1 MIKARFNN
9 KLSKY
14 LFLPLPLLL
23 ILLFSYYVTPW
34 ISLRRFDEKRNS
46 GCIATIISANKKE
59 NLNVVLIGSSRFRR
73 GFDPQIINNKLLN
86 EKGKSINLG
95 SPGRSYYRAFSLLDN
110 IYSMGLRPE
119 YVVIGLN
126 TPHLYYD
133 SLENISE
140 NINSEKYLKNFIEK
154 YFIDIYGIGT
164 TKDIK
169 IAKKQIKRIINKQ
182 YFSIDGR
189 YSKRNFNINLRIT
202 KLKNWTS
209 NLRHPFS
216 RTLFLNEPKLYSE
229 SFNLPRYLTSFI
241 TAQRFL
247 YVLNRSVGESYIYL
261 AQKLLNTVLFK
272 DDDFRGLWLGDVC
285 WRDDY
290 GSRATAIGIE
300 NLQIKPF
307 INEGNRENLNKEDLK
322 KIKKSWDKLQ
332 KLKNI
337 QYSKNNSEYSAE
349 VNAKSF
355 SFGIPGLN
363 YENADLGKSLNTL
376 LDLQLMDE
384 IRKLT
389 QKYNSKLIITRLPR
403 IYDRYPSKR
412 ELTKIKEL
420 YPEFIYPSEAFFENL
435 NKIDNFAD
443 IRHFNL
449 YGRYLYSE
457 WLAKEILSL

>member
-1 MIKARFNN
+1 
-9 KLSKY
+9 
-14 LFLPLPLLL
+14 
-23 ILLFSYYVTPW
+23 
-34 ISLRRFDEKRNS
+34 
-46 GCIATIISANKKE
+46 
-59 NLNVVLIGSSRFRR
+59 
-73 GFDPQIINNKLLN
+73 
-86 EKGKSINLG
+86 
-95 SPGRSYYRAFSLLDN
+95 
-110 IYSMGLRPE
+110 
-119 YVVIGLN
+119 
-126 TPHLYYD
+126 
-133 SLENISE
+133 
-140 NINSEKYLKNFIEK
+140 
-154 YFIDIYGIGT
+154 
-164 TKDIK
+164 
-169 IAKKQIKRIINKQ
+169 
-182 YFSIDGR
+182 
-189 YSKRNFNINLRIT
+189 
-202 KLKNWTS
+202 
-209 NLRHPFS
+209 
-216 RTLFLNEPKLYSE
+216 
-229 SFNLPRYLTSFI
+229 I

-285 WRDDY
+285 WRNAY
-290 GSRATAIGIE
+290 GPRATTIGIE

-337 QYSKNNSEYSAE
+337 KYSKNNSEYSAR

-435 NKIDNFAD
+435 NKIENFAD

-449 YGRYLYSE
+449 YGRYPYSE

>member
-1 MIKARFNN
+1 M
-9 KLSKY
+9 
-14 LFLPLPLLL
+14 
-23 ILLFSYYVTPW
+23 PW
-34 ISLRRFDEKRNS
+34 ISLRRFDGLTS
-46 GCIATIISANKKE
+46 GCTANLISVNKKE

-95 SPGRSYYRAFSLLDN
+95 SPGRSYYRAFSLLEN
-110 IYSMGLRPE
+110 IYSIGLRPK
-119 YVVIGLN
+119 YVVMDLN
-126 TPHLYYD
+126 TPKIYYD
-133 SLENISE
+133 SLVNIRE
-140 NINSEKYLKNFIEK
+140 KINSEKNLNQFVNK
-154 YFIDIYGIGT
+154 YFIDIYGTGT

-169 IAKKQIKRIINKQ
+169 IAENEVKETINKH
-182 YFSIDGR
+182 YFSIDNYNR
-189 YSKRNFNINLRIT
+189 KNKFKISRRIKT
-202 KLKNWTS
+202 LKKES
-209 NLRHPFS
+209 SQLRHPFS

-247 YVLNRSVGESYIYL
+247 YVFNRSVVESYVYL
-261 AQKLLNTVLFK
+261 YQKFLSKNI
-272 DDDFRGLWLGDVC
+272 RSGLWLGDVC
-285 WRDDY
+285 WQKDY
-290 GSRATAIGIE
+290 GSRATAIGIK
-300 NLQIKPF
+300 NLEIKPF
-307 INEGNRENLNKEDLK
+307 INEDNKNYLKKGDLK
-322 KIKKSWDKLQ
+322 KIKKSWVKLQ

-337 QYSKNNSEYSAE
+337 QYSKSGPEHTSAGRF
-349 VNAKSF
+349 ARTF
-355 SFGIPGLN
+355 SFGIPGLD
-363 YENADLGKSLNTL
+363 YTNADLGISENAL
-376 LDLQLMDE
+376 LDLQLMNE

-435 NKIDNFAD
+435 NKIENFAD

-449 YGRYLYSE
+449 YGRYPYSE

>member
-1 MIKARFNN
+1 MIDYKFNK
-9 KLSKY
+9 KLFKY
-14 LFLPLPLLL
+14 LFIPLPFTSLLL
-23 ILLFSYYVTPW
+23 FIYFIIPW
-34 ISLRRFDEKRNS
+34 ISLRRFDGLTS
-46 GCIATIISANKKE
+46 GCTANLISVNKKE

-95 SPGRSYYRAFSLLDN
+95 SPGRSYYRAFSLLEN
-110 IYSMGLRPE
+110 IYSIGLRPE

-169 IAKKQIKRIINKQ
+169 IAKKQIKRMINKQ

-189 YSKRNFNINLRIT
+189 YSKSNINLRIT
-202 KLKNWTS
+202 KLKNWTT

-247 YVLNRSVGESYIYL
+247 YVLNRSVGESYVYL
-261 AQKLLNTVLFK
+261 YKKFLSKNI
-272 DDDFRGLWLGDVC
+272 RSGLWLGDVC
-285 WRDDY
+285 WQKDY
-290 GSRATAIGIE
+290 GSRATAIGIK
-300 NLQIKPF
+300 NLEIKPF
-307 INEGNRENLNKEDLK
+307 INEDNKNYLKKGDLK
-322 KIKKSWDKLQ
+322 KIKKSWHKLQ

-337 QYSKNNSEYSAE
+337 QYSKSGPEHTSAGRF
-349 VNAKSF
+349 ARTF
-355 SFGIPGLN
+355 SFGIPGLD
-363 YENADLGKSLNTL
+363 YTNADLGISENAL

-389 QKYNSKLIITRLPR
+389 QKY
-403 IYDRYPSKR
+403 
-412 ELTKIKEL
+412 
-420 YPEFIYPSEAFFENL
+420 
-435 NKIDNFAD
+435 
-443 IRHFNL
+443 
-449 YGRYLYSE
+449 
-457 WLAKEILSL
+457 